1 MASSIPLA
9 AQNEGGLAGLGAG
22 LASGVAFG
30 QVMAQG
36 LTGAAAAT
44 PATPATTPA
53 AEIPAVPVAAAAAA
67 SAEED
72 IELRLGKLKSLF
84 DKSLISASDYD
95 SAKAEL
101 LKKLIG

>member
-1 MASSIPLA
+1 MAGFTKYQVASSIPLA

-30 QVMAQG
+30 QAMQQG
-36 LTGAAAAT
+36 LN
-44 PATPATTPA
+44 
-53 AEIPAVPVAAAAAA
+53 PVVAPPGVAPAAAAAPA
-67 SAEED
+67 APAADGPEV
-72 IELRLGKLKSLF
+72 RLEKLKSML
-84 DKSLISASDYD
+84 DKGLITAADYE